1 VCSFLS
7 ACGGGSATAP
17 PPPADAG
24 DDARPDAAGGDAA
37 LDGGG
42 SDQARVMA
50 AALQG
55 AWHAETASGDGGA
68 PMVLRRRFVDQTYY
82 ELWHSADLIC
92 AESGGFTVVDGKVTF
107 TPDRHLGFPACAFA
121 VAHVEEAEAVDGGIT
136 FVRDGTSTRYMPIA
150 PVPKLFATLEV
161 HNGDFASDATLP
173 GSNPFAKA
181 DAFCN
186 ASLVKPDGLS
196 YKALLV
202 DGIHRAAVPAID
214 WVLRPNTTYYQP
226 NGVVNSFRTG
236 ADGLTNPFPNNPTL
250 ENGGGD
256 VTYETDFRAVYARVL
271 DNWLG
276 ANSVSVLGGDYRKPS
291 LTFI

>member
-1 VCSFLS
+1 
-7 ACGGGSATAP
+7 
-17 PPPADAG
+17 
-24 DDARPDAAGGDAA
+24 
-37 LDGGG
+37 
-42 SDQARVMA
+42 
-50 AALQG
+50 
-55 AWHAETASGDGGA
+55 
-68 PMVLRRRFVDQTYY
+68 
-82 ELWHSADLIC
+82 
-92 AESGGFTVVDGKVTF
+92 
-107 TPDRHLGFPACAFA
+107 

-236 ADGLTNPFPNNPTL
+236 ADGLTNPFPNNPTDPWSTGYAWCGL
-250 ENGGGD
+250 AYDFSTGPGD
-256 VTYETDFRAVYARVL
+256 GQCAGWTSSSASLAGRVAQPDYAQFAL
-271 DNWLG
+271 
-276 ANSVSVLGGDYRKPS
+276 ASSVSDLCNDTIS
-291 LTFI
+291 LLCVSQ